1 MRLLDRVVVVTGAGG
16 GLGGAIAELFAG
28 EGAVVAV
35 NDVREDTAEQV
46 AERCRAAAAA
56 AGAPA
61 LSRAL
66 VGDVADPA
74 SVARMFEQ
82 VEQWWGGRLDVL
94 VNNAGVSATSDLP
107 PARAAGEAA
116 PAPLERGVED
126 ITDEQWRR
134 MLGVHLDGT
143 FYCTRAAV
151 PLMKQRGGGSI
162 VCMSSIAGT
171 VGFGP
176 IHYSA
181 AKGGILGFVR
191 SVARTVGPAG
201 IRINA
206 VCPGA
211 IDAGMTH
218 AHAPEVRES
227 IVPAI
232 PQRRLGTALDIAYAA
247 LYLASDESAY
257 TTGQYLSPNGGL
269 VIT

>member
-1 MRLLDRVVVVTGAGG
+1 MALVTGAGG
-16 GLGGAIAELFAG
+16 GLGGAIAELFAT

-35 NDVREDTAEQV
+35 NDVRGDAAAAV
-46 AERCRAAAAA
+46 AERCRSAS
-56 AGAPA
+56 PD
-61 LSRAL
+61 SYPL
-66 VGDVADPA
+66 VADVADPG
-74 SVARMFEQ
+74 SVRQMFEE
-82 VEQWWGGRLDVL
+82 VERRWGRLDVL
-94 VNNAGVSATSDLP
+94 VNNAGVSATADVP
-107 PARAAGEAA
+107 PARHGDGET
-116 PAPLERGVED
+116 PLPHERGVEG
-126 ITDEQWRR
+126 ITDDQWRR

-143 FYCTRAAV
+143 FFCTRAAV
-151 PLMKQRGGGSI
+151 PIMKRQASGSI

-171 VGFGP
+171 AGFGP
-176 IHYSA
+176 VHYSA

-191 SVARTVGPAG
+191 SVARIVGPSG

-218 AHAPEVRES
+218 AHPVEVRQS